1 MTASKYIV
9 DIIEDVVDSM
19 TLECYYLYGH
29 PVEVVNTLS
38 EWSKHPTKKT
48 EKFPL
53 IMLFQDFEERKGTM
67 QGINSEVSL
76 NIVIATNTLNS
87 YKSEERYTNNFKAIL
102 YPLYDEFIDR
112 IKLSGYF
119 ESTLFPH
126 NKFDRVYWGKTG
138 LYGNDG
144 NMFNDFIDA
153 IEIQNLDLKIL
164 NNFKN
169 C

>member
-9 DIIEDVVDSM
+9 DIIEDVVDTMSL
-19 TLECYYLYGH
+19 TCYYLYGH

-38 EWSKHPTKKT
+38 EWSKHPAKKV

-53 IMLFQDFEERKGTM
+53 IILMQDFEERKGTA

-87 YKSEERYTNNFKAIL
+87 YKSVDRYTNTFKAIL

-112 IKLSGYF
+112 VKLSGYF
-119 ESTLFPH
+119 KDELLQH
-126 NKFDRVYWGKTG
+126 VKIDRVYWGKSG
-138 LYGNDG
+138 LYGNTG
-144 NMFNDFIDA
+144 NTFNDYIDA
-153 IEIQNLDLKIL
+153 IEIQNLELKIL